1 MLMRLYNWMLRLAEH
16 PHAAYWLFLLA
27 FTESALFPIPPDI
40 MLLPLCLAN
49 RQKAFYF
56 GFICLIGSVLGGIG
70 GYAIGYWFFETI
82 GRPIL
87 LSYGYE
93 NAIADVTAVY
103 QEFGRW
109 FVFISATTPI
119 PYKVFTIAS
128 GALQLNLFDFIW
140 VSLLGRGLRFMLV
153 ALLLFYFGAK
163 LRNFIEKYLGWLTL
177 AGTMGLIAG
186 FFLIPYL

>member
-1 MLMRLYNWMLRLAEH
+1 MTILYIRRTIDRLYNWMLRLAGN

-49 RQKAFYF
+49 RHKAFYF

-70 GYAIGYWFFETI
+70 GYAIGYWFFEAI
-82 GRPIL
+82 GKPIL

-93 NAIADVTAVY
+93 NALADVTAAY

-140 VSLLGRGLRFMLV
+140 VSFLGRGLRFMLV
-153 ALLLFYFGAK
+153 ALLLFYFGAN
-163 LRNFIEKYLGWLTL
+163 LRNFIEK
-177 AGTMGLIAG
+177 
-186 FFLIPYL
+186 